1 MQNNMSYPQ
10 CPTQFF
16 RILPTGPC
24 ALAKRDAI
32 AALLGWNDFL
42 DHVGDQTITK
52 VSLDLVALTVL
63 APDVLQALADS
74 ATLLGVSPG
83 IRAAEETQQTD
94 GCNHRNS
101 GIHLCPLVGCNYR
114 RRMIHE
120 QLHNDIV

>member
-1 MQNNMSYPQ
+1 MPHSV
-10 CPTQFF
+10 
-16 RILPTGPC
+16 LPPFGHGALCTSRTGC
-24 ALAKRDAI
+24 HRSSLWLD
-32 AALLGWNDFL
+32 DFL

-101 GIHLCPLVGCNYR
+101 GIHLSPLVGCNYR